1 MEFKGVRMRMKLTSL
16 AGILSVATAAII
28 CAAGADA
35 GSLSCNL
42 SAYKAASGLT
52 AAMDGNALTL
62 TWDGE
67 GSGEVRVR
75 LTINNGTPTIQDVSV
90 RKKGGAWA
98 TIAGN
103 LTPEFRVVS
112 GYRRLDQ
119 EAYPALKEVF
129 GGQVT
134 QETLDKYKWGAFW
147 DAPLRVPGDEVAHG
161 NSTPPPNGIPG
172 TNQPGLPRKP
182 EEIKRA
188 TASFKAQSCEVK
200 TNGGRMEVSFP
211 GV

>member
-1 MEFKGVRMRMKLTSL
+1 MRMNLRSL
-16 AGILSVATAAII
+16 AGYSSVAVAAIMF
-28 CAAGADA
+28 AATADA

-42 SAYKAASGLT
+42 SAYKAAPGLT
-52 AAMDGNALTL
+52 ATVEDTALTL

-67 GSGEVRVR
+67 GNGEVRVR

-98 TIAGN
+98 TVASN

-129 GGQVT
+129 GDQVT
-134 QETLDKYKWGAFW
+134 QETLD
-147 DAPLRVPGDEVAHG
+147 
-161 NSTPPPNGIPG
+161 
-172 TNQPGLPRKP
+172 
-182 EEIKRA
+182 
-188 TASFKAQSCEVK
+188 
-200 TNGGRMEVSFP
+200 
-211 GV
+211 